1 MDATAWATFWAF
13 ISLVIFLAI
22 LVYLKVPAALGKSLD
37 ERAERIRKELEE
49 ARSLREEAQQLLA
62 EYHRKR
68 KEAEKEA
75 GDIVASAEREAK
87 ALLED
92 AKRSTEEYVARRNR
106 LAEQKIATAET
117 DAINAVRASAVDLA
131 VAAAGKIVADK
142 VDPTVAGALF
152 QDALTQVKANLN

>member
-1 MDATAWATFWAF
+1 MDSTFWAF
-13 ISLVIFLAI
+13 IALLLFFALIA
-22 LVYLKVPAALGKSLD
+22 YLKVPGMIGRSLD
-37 ERAERIRKELEE
+37 ERAENIKKELEE
-49 ARSLREEAQQLLA
+49 ARTLREEAQQLLA

-75 GDIVASAEREAK
+75 GDIVAAAEREAK

-92 AKRSTEEYVARRNR
+92 AKRATEEYVIRRNK

-131 VAAAGKIVADK
+131 VAAAAKIVADK
-142 VDPTVAGALF
+142 VDAKVAGTLF
-152 QDALTQVKANLN
+152 KDALGQVKTNLN

>member
-1 MDATAWATFWAF
+1 MDSTFWAF
-13 ISLVIFLAI
+13 IALLLFIALI
-22 LVYLKVPAALGKSLD
+22 VYLKVPGMIGRSLD
-37 ERAERIRKELEE
+37 ERAENIKKELEE
-49 ARSLREEAQQLLA
+49 ARTLREEAQQLLA

-75 GDIVASAEREAK
+75 GDIVAAAEREAK
-87 ALLED
+87 ALLGD
-92 AKRSTEEYVARRNR
+92 AKRSTEEYVVRRNK

-142 VDPTVAGALF
+142 VDAKVAGTLF
-152 QDALTQVKANLN
+152 KDAIGQVKTNLN

>member
-1 MDATAWATFWAF
+1 MDSTFWALVALILF
-13 ISLVIFLAI
+13 IALI
-22 LVYLKVPAALGKSLD
+22 VYLKVPGMIGRSLD
-37 ERAERIRKELEE
+37 ERAENIKKELEE
-49 ARSLREEAQQLLA
+49 ARTLREEAQQLLA

-75 GDIVASAEREAK
+75 GDIVAAAEREAK

-92 AKRSTEEYVARRNR
+92 AKRATEEYVVRRNK

-142 VDPTVAGALF
+142 VDAKVAGNLF
-152 QDALTQVKANLN
+152 KDALGQVKTNLN

>member
-1 MDATAWATFWAF
+1 MDSTFWAF
-13 ISLVIFLAI
+13 IALLLFIALI
-22 LVYLKVPAALGKSLD
+22 VYMKVPGMIGRSLD
-37 ERAERIRKELEE
+37 ERAENIKKELEE
-49 ARSLREEAQQLLA
+49 ARTLREEAQQLLA

-75 GDIVASAEREAK
+75 GDIVAAAEREAK

-92 AKRSTEEYVARRNR
+92 AKRATEEYVVRRNK

-142 VDPTVAGALF
+142 VDAKVAGTLF
-152 QDALTQVKANLN
+152 KDALGQVKTNLN

>member
-1 MDATAWATFWAF
+1 MDSTFWAF
-13 ISLVIFLAI
+13 IALLLFIALI
-22 LVYLKVPAALGKSLD
+22 VYLKVPGMIGRSLD
-37 ERAERIRKELEE
+37 ERAENIKKELEE
-49 ARSLREEAQQLLA
+49 ARTLREEAQQLLA

-75 GDIVASAEREAK
+75 GDIVAAAEREAK

-92 AKRSTEEYVARRNR
+92 AKRATEEYVVRRNK

-131 VAAAGKIVADK
+131 VAAAGKIVSDK
-142 VDPTVAGALF
+142 VDAKVAGTLF
-152 QDALTQVKANLN
+152 KDALGQVKTNLN